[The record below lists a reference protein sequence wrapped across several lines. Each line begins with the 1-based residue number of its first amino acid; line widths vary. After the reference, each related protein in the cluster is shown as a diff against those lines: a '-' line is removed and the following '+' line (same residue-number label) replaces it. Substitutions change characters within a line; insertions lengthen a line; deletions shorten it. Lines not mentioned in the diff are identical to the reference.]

1 MTTPPAV
8 GKTIT
13 VKVNQ
18 ELYDDLAV
26 MLRTGMTVTDA
37 VRRAV
42 FHMAEA
48 YHNAWTTGAIPDGK
62 QPIVNACVISGYD
75 DDGTPMPLR
84 PTGDATPRPTAV
96 PPSAAQAA
104 PRPTPVRRSAS

>member
-1 MTTPPAV
+1 VTTPPPV

-48 YHNAWTTGAIPDGK
+48 YHNAWKLGAVPDGK
-62 QPIVNACVISGYD
+62 LPIINACLISGYD
-75 DDGTPMPLR
+75 DGGTPMPLR
-84 PTGDATPRPTAV
+84 ATGDTTPRPTTT
-96 PPSAAQAA
+96 PPGTTEPA
-104 PRPTPVRRSAS
+104 PRPTPVRRSA